1 MGNESPEL
9 IERQM
14 EETRESLTEKVSLLE
29 QQVTS
34 KIQSATEAVGE
45 TVETV
50 KSAVTETV
58 DAVKGTVQQSVESV
72 SEGVREVLD
81 VPRHVREHPWGM
93 VGGATAAG
101 FFTGLLLF
109 GRRPTTT
116 APAMPFASPAAA
128 PAVSHRPGWLDDLF
142 EIAGREVKKIA
153 EAAIATA
160 SASLKQSIGHKLPEF
175 IDRALTRT
183 STSDRAEEMQPA
195 AHANGPSSGY
205 GAGVRPM

>member
-1 MGNESPEL
+1 VGNESPEL

-34 KIQSATEAVGE
+34 KIQSATDAVQE

-58 DAVKGTVQQSVESV
+58 DAVKGTVQHSVESV
-72 SEGVREVLD
+72 SEGVKEVLD
-81 VPRHVREHPWGM
+81 VPKHVRDHPWAM

-109 GRRPTTT
+109 GRRQVPV
-116 APAMPFASPAAA
+116 APAMPFASPAVA
-128 PAVSHRPGWLDDLF
+128 PAASHRPGWLDDLF
-142 EIAGREVKKIA
+142 EAAGREVKKVA

-175 IDRALTRT
+175 IDRALTPT
-183 STSDRAEEMQPA
+183 SNERAEEMPPG
-195 AHANGPSSGY
+195 AHANGPSAGY